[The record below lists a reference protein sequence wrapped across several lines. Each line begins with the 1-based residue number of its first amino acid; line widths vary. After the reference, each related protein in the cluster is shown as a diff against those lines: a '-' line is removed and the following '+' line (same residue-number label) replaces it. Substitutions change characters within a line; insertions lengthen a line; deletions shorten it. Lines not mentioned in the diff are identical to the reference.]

1 MDEYAGLEQLERRV
15 EWLDNERRND
25 KTNLASMQN
34 RLTVLETENANL
46 RKQIKELET
55 LISQQGTQIASTD
68 KYDAQ
73 IARVNTELSR
83 QLRESNERATMN
95 LDEAVK
101 RQKLEVDS
109 VKSSLTKLYE
119 AIEQINTLRE
129 ELKTL
134 KVEDTRLARL
144 IEEQKAKIVDV
155 SRFDEDY
162 RRSLQMIEENRR
174 QEAKRITEVQGEI
187 ASMRKRI
194 DETRNRIEGLAD
206 NFRTFDTRITELQ
219 TFEKD
224 RKEAQAVFI
233 DTVNSS
239 LVDKE
244 RNFKNWEARF
254 KELDAININLNAQVE
269 SLEEARLAVSKSL
282 AQADKMTQQFER
294 RINEIS
300 EVQRLNDERFRQE
313 WASFKSDDLKRWAN
327 YMLTYEEQNREGNQ
341 EIVELNRQIE
351 ELKDLSIR
359 NQDAVEV
366 LQRETVRH
374 VQAILR
380 SYQDSIQN
388 VATLLDNKA

>member
-380 SYQDSIQN
+380 AYQDSIQN

>member
-119 AIEQINTLRE
+119 AIEQINPLRE

-351 ELKDLSIR
+351 EIKDLSIR

-380 SYQDSIQN
+380 AYQDSIQN

>member
-73 IARVNTELSR
+73 ITRVNTELSR

-254 KELDAININLNAQVE
+254 KELDAININLNTQVE

-351 ELKDLSIR
+351 EIKDLSIR

-380 SYQDSIQN
+380 AYQDSIQN

>member
-351 ELKDLSIR
+351 EIKDLSIR

-380 SYQDSIQN
+380 AYQDFIQN

>member
-187 ASMRKRI
+187 AYMRKRI

-351 ELKDLSIR
+351 EIKDLSIR

-380 SYQDSIQN
+380 AYQDSIQN

>member
-380 SYQDSIQN
+380 AYQDFIQN

>member
-254 KELDAININLNAQVE
+254 KELDAININLNTQVE

-351 ELKDLSIR
+351 EIKDLSIR

-380 SYQDSIQN
+380 AYQDSIQK

>member
-254 KELDAININLNAQVE
+254 KELDAININLNSQVE
-269 SLEEARLAVSKSL
+269 ALEEARLAVSKSL

-351 ELKDLSIR
+351 EIKDLSIR

-366 LQRETVRH
+366 LQP
-374 VQAILR
+374 
-380 SYQDSIQN
+380 
-388 VATLLDNKA
+388 

>member
-254 KELDAININLNAQVE
+254 KELDAININLNTQVE

-380 SYQDSIQN
+380 AYQDFIQN

>member
-119 AIEQINTLRE
+119 AIEQINPLRE

-254 KELDAININLNAQVE
+254 KELDAININLNTQVE

-351 ELKDLSIR
+351 EIKDLSIR

-380 SYQDSIQN
+380 AYQDSIQN

>member
-1 MDEYAGLEQLERRV
+1 MDEYSGLEQLERRV

-119 AIEQINTLRE
+119 AIEQINPLRE

-254 KELDAININLNAQVE
+254 KELDAININLNSQVE
-269 SLEEARLAVSKSL
+269 ALEEARLAVSKSL

-351 ELKDLSIR
+351 EIKDLSIR

-380 SYQDSIQN
+380 AYQDSIQN

>member
-254 KELDAININLNAQVE
+254 KELDAININLNSQVE
-269 SLEEARLAVSKSL
+269 ALEEARLAVSKSL

-300 EVQRLNDERFRQE
+300 EVQRLNDERFRQG

-351 ELKDLSIR
+351 EIKDLSIR

-380 SYQDSIQN
+380 AYQDSIQN

>member
-73 IARVNTELSR
+73 ITRVNTELSR

-119 AIEQINTLRE
+119 AIEQINPLRE

-380 SYQDSIQN
+380 AYQDSIQN

>member
-73 IARVNTELSR
+73 ITRVNTELSR

-119 AIEQINTLRE
+119 AIEQINPLRE

-351 ELKDLSIR
+351 EIKDLSIR

-380 SYQDSIQN
+380 AYQDSIQN